1 MNKNV
6 NIAIVGLGQI
16 GIYLYNELNIKK
28 SEIHKKT
35 GKRIKIVAISAKNK
49 NKKRRF
55 SISKK
60 IFYKN
65 PLKIFE
71 KEKIDIL
78 FECIGSS
85 DGISKM
91 LVEKALKNKVNVIT
105 PNKALISKHGDN
117 LAKLAEKNKVN
128 LEFEASVAG
137 GIPILRTIKEG
148 LATNKINKVY
158 GILNGTTNYILSE
171 MENTNEAFDKVLQKA
186 QKLGF
191 AEPGNPKLDLNGF
204 DAFAKIR
211 ILSALSFNGKI
222 SKNKCIM
229 EGIENI
235 KLEDIKIVN
244 QLGLRIKLL
253 GISEIIDGKLFETVH
268 PSLVS
273 KKTYIGNVNG
283 VMNAVITEGIPVG
296 QSVLQGEGAGPGP
309 TSSSLLSDLMSI
321 LRGNIKFP
329 FGISSKK
336 RKSIK
341 PFDTNNYTN
350 SLYLRFEVKDKQG
363 VLSSITNRL
372 AKFKISVD
380 RIIQTPDKKNK
391 KARIIIITHKTKEI
405 DAKKCLSIFKNN
417 KNILKFPTLI
427 RLYNYWKFIL
437 KYLKSY
443 FLFFL

>member
-1 MNKNV
+1 MKKNI

-16 GIYLYNELNIKK
+16 GIYLYNELNLKK
-28 SEIHKKT
+28 NEIEKKT
-35 GKRIKIVAISAKNK
+35 GKKIKIVAISAKSR

-78 FECIGSS
+78 FECIGFS
-85 DGISKM
+85 DGISKK
-91 LVEKALKNKVNVIT
+91 LVEKALNSKVHVIT

-117 LAKLAEKNKVN
+117 LAILAEKNKVN

-148 LATNKINKVY
+148 LATNRINKVY

-171 MENTNEAFDKVLQKA
+171 MESSNQTFDKVLQKA

-222 SKNKCIM
+222 SKSKCIM

-235 KLEDIKIVN
+235 KLEDIKIAN

-253 GISEIIDGKLFETVH
+253 GISEIIEGKLFETVH
-268 PSLVS
+268 PCLVS

-283 VMNAVITEGIPVG
+283 VMNAVITEGKPVG

-336 RKSIK
+336 RKTIK
-341 PFDTNNYTN
+341 PFDIDNYTN

-363 VLSSITNRL
+363 VLSNITNRL

-405 DAKKCLSIFKNN
+405 NAKKCLSIFKGN

-427 RLYNYWKFIL
+427 RLYN
-437 KYLKSY
+437 
-443 FLFFL
+443 